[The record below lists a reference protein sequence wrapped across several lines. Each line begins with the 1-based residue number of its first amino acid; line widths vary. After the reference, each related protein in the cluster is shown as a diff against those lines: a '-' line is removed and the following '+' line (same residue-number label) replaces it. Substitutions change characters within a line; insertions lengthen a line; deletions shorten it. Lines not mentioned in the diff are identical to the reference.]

1 MNDTPK
7 APLSFL
13 PGPELKDPLGST
25 NLFTESV
32 WELSLRAL
40 LKRHNQNVLMRIIFF
55 FDCFSNVKLVIIL

>member
-1 MNDTPK
+1 MCFNKQLFCFFFFFNDILKIESKINDTPK

-32 WELSLRAL
+32 
-40 LKRHNQNVLMRIIFF
+40 
-55 FDCFSNVKLVIIL
+55 